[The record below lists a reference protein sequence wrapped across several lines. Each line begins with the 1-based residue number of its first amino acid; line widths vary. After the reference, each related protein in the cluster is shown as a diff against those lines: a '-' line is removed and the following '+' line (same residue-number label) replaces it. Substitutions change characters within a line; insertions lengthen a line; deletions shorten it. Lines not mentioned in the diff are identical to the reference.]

1 MSQYNQNNYR
11 GLLVP
16 DPNVN
21 ATTLNTTGATQAGNA
36 AGVPEPQGDTDLNLE
51 ATGTQSAGKDLR
63 IKTQVGGHGG
73 RGRASFI
80 WKNNADAGTAYRG
93 WDPPSALSAW
103 QSVEWEVAAPVND
116 SEDPHV
122 IPLSNNTALLVYD
135 VEEGSPG
142 STESVIRSR
151 IISENGTISSAVE
164 VYEATSVYHL
174 HPCVLQLPS
183 GRILCFYYIKD
194 AVTNTM
200 QIGISKSDDEGNT
213 WAEVTKAA
221 LATAVDISG
230 VTSAYDLALRPYA
243 KLRAAYANG
252 QVLLLAGAS
261 SNLTSTYRGRV
272 LQFASDD
279 LGYNFDLVSV
289 SGGATLRIV
298 QPEILADPSGFN
310 VFFIGY
316 DAGAGAYEVMRR
328 SIGTAYD
335 PINGAPDLDNPDS
348 LTAGN
353 FSPISTSSFVTL
365 DADLAVC
372 RDADGAGYVFVRGKQ
387 TSGTGASSELDQIR
401 VGVNRA
407 GFYGIT
413 GDVEPMGQ
421 GTRATDAGSGNIGN
435 VWNGNSTAN
444 KWLRPSA
451 CYLGG
456 RIIMAHSWTNSTS
469 TSDDEGLGLAY
480 LGGYT
485 QKTLP
490 EFDQGG
496 NAARRLTW
504 DRTWVPIEL
513 PNNMGWT
520 ALVTGGPVVDLN
532 AGYVQITTTADRQL
546 YKYVLPGNTATTEI
560 IDGGIVAHWAFEFVS
575 HTLSADAVRVDID
588 LEQAAASYGLRV
600 YLDASTITAY
610 DIQASAVR
618 GTASVTGTTPGVE
631 CLAYFKDNKA
641 SVYVR
646 PRDFAKDKAWITV
659 CENATMTD
667 GGAVGSPD
675 PRIIFGNGPSST
687 AVSKWY
693 WLNWSSLTYA
703 CGAPYAGTAFVN
715 PTDLKGRPYGSLSG
729 VYVDDSVLIKTT
741 DGPTVSGDEF
751 SISTKY
757 AYAASNLVPSVEPS
771 PNVGWRSTQVASAEA
786 LQWDITSPP
795 AYSTLGIVL
804 RNANFRTATLY
815 GWDAS
820 LGSPAWATIAAID
833 TATGQENLTFTR
845 FQDSIFVAAGA
856 PGSRY
861 FELDE
866 LKDCTVELV
875 GPNSSG
881 LATTQRLK
889 VSHNSAGIWDDVT
902 GQQKPIIKVSGHAAL
917 TTPVSGAMRI
927 YSKDFSVVVHN
938 SGGYAKYTKFKLEIP
953 AQGVAVGES
962 YFSLGQVVIGGVFLF
977 STDYSWGRVI
987 DTEPNTQLATFRNGS
1002 RRSKKLGENRRI
1014 VQFGWGE
1021 GVDTTPLNGTQIT
1034 TAGDYVTGTT
1044 TSGAATVAIRGDMAS
1059 TISELNRY
1067 TAGPNLP
1074 LVYFPAIPAGS
1085 SGNDTKSLQGRQGAG
1100 IYCRMIGGVS
1110 LDSIVGEEL
1119 QADGG
1124 ELIRIANVT
1133 LEEEL

>member
-1 MSQYNQNNYR
+1 
-11 GLLVP
+11 
-16 DPNVN
+16 
-21 ATTLNTTGATQAGNA
+21 
-36 AGVPEPQGDTDLNLE
+36 
-51 ATGTQSAGKDLR
+51 
-63 IKTQVGGHGG
+63 
-73 RGRASFI
+73 
-80 WKNNADAGTAYRG
+80 
-93 WDPPSALSAW
+93 
-103 QSVEWEVAAPVND
+103 
-116 SEDPHV
+116 
-122 IPLSNNTALLVYD
+122 
-135 VEEGSPG
+135 
-142 STESVIRSR
+142 
-151 IISENGTISSAVE
+151 
-164 VYEATSVYHL
+164 
-174 HPCVLQLPS
+174 
-183 GRILCFYYIKD
+183 
-194 AVTNTM
+194 M
-200 QIGISKSDDEGNT
+200 QIGVSRSDDNGAT
-213 WAEVTKAA
+213 WVEVTKAA
-221 LATAVDISG
+221 LSSAIDISSA
-230 VTSAYDLALRPYA
+230 VSAYDLNLRPYS
-243 KLRAAYANG
+243 KLRCAYANG

-279 LGYNFDLVSV
+279 LGFNFDLVSV
-289 SGGATLRIV
+289 SGGSNLRIV

-316 DAGAGAYEVMRR
+316 NAGAGAYEVMRR
-328 SIGTAYD
+328 SLGTAYD
-335 PINGAPDLDNPDS
+335 PLSGAPDLDNPDS

-353 FSPISTSSFVTL
+353 FSPAAVSTYVFT

-372 RDADGAGYVFVRGKQ
+372 RDADGSAYVFVRGKQ
-387 TSGTGASSELDQIR
+387 TSGTGASAELEQIR

-421 GTRATDAGSGNIGN
+421 GTRGTDAGSGNVGN

-444 KWLRPSA
+444 KWIRPSA

-456 RIIMAHSWTNSTS
+456 RIILAHGWDNSTS

-490 EFDQGG
+490 SFDQGG
-496 NAARRLTW
+496 NDARRLTW

-520 ALVTGGPVVDLN
+520 ALVSGGPVVDLD
-532 AGYVQITTTADRQL
+532 AGYIQITTTADRQL
-546 YKYVLPGNTATTEI
+546 YKFVLPGDSSTTEI

-575 HTLSADAVRVDID
+575 HSLSADAIRVDID
-588 LEQAAASYGLRV
+588 LEQSAASYGLRV

-618 GTASVTGTTPGVE
+618 GTASVTGTSPGVE

-646 PRDFAKDKAWITV
+646 ARDYAKDKAWTTV
-659 CENATMTD
+659 CENATLTD

-675 PRIIFGNGPSST
+675 PRIIFGNGPAST

-693 WLNWSSLTYA
+693 WLNFSSLTYA
-703 CGAPYAGTAFVN
+703 CGAPYAATAFVN
-715 PTDLKGRPYGSLSG
+715 PTDLKGRPYGAIKST
-729 VYVDDSVLIKTT
+729 YVEDNVAIRST
-741 DGPTVSGDEF
+741 DGPTVAGDEWSITPAF
-751 SISTKY
+751 S
-757 AYAASNLVPSVEPS
+757 YAATNVIPSVEPS
-771 PNVGWRSTQVASAEA
+771 PRVGWRSTQVASAET
-786 LQWDITSPP
+786 LQWDIASPP

-820 LGSPAWATIAAID
+820 AGSPAWASIASID
-833 TATGQENLTFTR
+833 TASGQESLTFTR
-845 FQDSIFVAAGA
+845 FQDSILVASGA

-861 FELDE
+861 FEFDE

-881 LATTQRLK
+881 IATTQRLK
-889 VSHNSAGIWDDVT
+889 VTHNSAGIWDDVS
-902 GQQKPIIKVSGHAAL
+902 GQQKPIIKVSGWGAL
-917 TTPVSGAMRI
+917 TTPVSGSMRI
-927 YSKDFSVVVHN
+927 YSKDFSVIVHN
-938 SGGYAKYTKFKLEIP
+938 SGSYSKYTKFKLEIP

-962 YFSLGQVVIGGVFLF
+962 YFTIGQLIIGGVFLF
-977 STDYSWGRVI
+977 SRDYSHGRII
-987 DTEPNTQLATFRNGS
+987 DSEPNTQLTTFRDGS

-1014 VQFGWGE
+1014 IQFGWGE
-1021 GVDTTPLNGTQIT
+1021 GIDTTPLNGTQIT

-1044 TSGAATVAIRGDMAS
+1044 TSGAATVALRGDMAS
-1059 TISELNRY
+1059 VITELNRY

-1100 IYCRMIGGVS
+1100 IYCRMLGGVS
-1110 LDSIVGEEL
+1110 LDSIVGDEL
-1119 QADGG
+1119 QASNG
-1124 ELIRIANVT
+1124 ELFRIANIT